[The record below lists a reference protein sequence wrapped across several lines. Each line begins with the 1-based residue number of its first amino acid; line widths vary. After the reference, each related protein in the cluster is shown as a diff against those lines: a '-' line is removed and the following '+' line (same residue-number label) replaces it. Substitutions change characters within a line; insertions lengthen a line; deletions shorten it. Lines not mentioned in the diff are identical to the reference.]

1 MAFVWHVSMDVIST
15 TPGIGALYPMCTTP
29 GIGTPGITI
38 PGIVPII
45 TVDGIL
51 WDGALATGAV
61 IGIPIGR
68 AIILITITTLI
79 GDMADITDMA
89 RVFPRSATATMD
101 VPV

>member
-45 TVDGIL
+45 MVDGIL

-68 AIILITITTLI
+68 AIILITIITLI
-79 GDMADITDMA
+79 GDMVDTMDMVP
-89 RVFPRSATATMD
+89 VFPRSATAIMD